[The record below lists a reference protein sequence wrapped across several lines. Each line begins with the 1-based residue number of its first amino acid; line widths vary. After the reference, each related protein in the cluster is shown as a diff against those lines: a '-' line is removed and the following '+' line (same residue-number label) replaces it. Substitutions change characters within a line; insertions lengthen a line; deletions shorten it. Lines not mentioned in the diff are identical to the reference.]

1 MTVVS
6 EREAE
11 LFPYY
16 RRLTMS
22 KWKAALLAAAS
33 SLSALLLGGCLG
45 LGGLNLDRV
54 MELVAIGSIFD

>member
-22 KWKAALLAAAS
+22 KWKAALLTAAS
-33 SLSALLLGGCLG
+33 SLSALLLGGCLDVS
-45 LGGLNLDRV
+45 LDRV

>member
-22 KWKAALLAAAS
+22 KWKAALLAATS
-33 SLSALLLGGCLG
+33 TLSALLLGGCLG
-45 LGGLNLDRV
+45 DFVSMNRI